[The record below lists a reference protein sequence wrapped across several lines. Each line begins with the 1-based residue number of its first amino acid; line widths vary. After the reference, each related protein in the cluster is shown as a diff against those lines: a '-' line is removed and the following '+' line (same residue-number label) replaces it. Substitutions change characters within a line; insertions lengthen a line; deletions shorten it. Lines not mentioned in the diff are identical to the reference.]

1 MNQSTAHVHAPTR
14 PGTLAGTVLCR
25 LVVPAWILAG
35 AAFKLWERNPQLLPK
50 PVTDVTDFVFVRT
63 LGIPRESYLE
73 PAMRFMIGFEIM
85 AALLM
90 VVAPVQAARSLGVS
104 LLSLFCIILGVLLAS
119 GAASCGCF
127 GASGPS
133 PAWMLGI
140 DGALLLGMLVLR
152 PRGRRLPPAEAGRKV
167 ASVMFVPLLIGL
179 GIAYGVPQRAAVVL
193 DDGGAATAKTT
204 DVTKPTEV
212 TKSTETTTPT
222 DVTKVPDT
230 ATPTEPTPPRTASAP
245 WPPMPATAK
254 PWYAPEFD
262 GWKGKRLDSQEVML
276 LVQRPLPADLNTGRH
291 HVVFMREDCEHCHE
305 LLLKYFSGKL
315 ETPVTSIAVPDATGE
330 LMENPCTE
338 CGKAVLPKG
347 ITYVFSTPVLLT
359 VQDGMVVGVCTNAD
373 DAELVRAAINAK

>member
-1 MNQSTAHVHAPTR
+1 MNQSTAHAPAPAR

-25 LVVPAWILAG
+25 VVVPAWILAG
-35 AAFKLWERNPQLLPK
+35 ASFKLWERNPQLLPK

-63 LGIPRESYLE
+63 LGIPRETYLE

-90 VVAPVQAARSLGVS
+90 VVAPVQAARLLGIS

-152 PRGRRLPPAEAGRKV
+152 PRGQRLPPAEAGRKV
-167 ASVMFVPLLIGL
+167 GSVMFVPLLVGL

-193 DDGGAATAKTT
+193 DDGGAATTKTT
-204 DVTKPTEV
+204 ETTKPA
-212 TKSTETTTPT
+212 ETTTPA
-222 DVTKVPDT
+222 DVTKVP
-230 ATPTEPTPPRTASAP
+230 ATVTSTDPTTPRAATTP
-245 WPPMPATAK
+245 WPPQPATAK

-262 GWKGKRLDSQEVML
+262 GWKGKRLDSQELML
-276 LVQRPLPADLNTGRH
+276 LVQRPLPADLNSGRH
-291 HVVFMREDCEHCHE
+291 HVVFMREDCDHCHE

-330 LMENPCTE
+330 LLENPCTE

-373 DAELVRAAINAK
+373 DAELVRAALNAK

>member
-1 MNQSTAHVHAPTR
+1 MNQSTAHAPAPAR

-25 LVVPAWILAG
+25 VLVPVWILAG
-35 AAFKLWERNPQLLPK
+35 ASFKLWERNPQLLPK

-63 LGIPRESYLE
+63 LGIPRETYLE

-90 VVAPVQAARSLGVS
+90 IVAPVQAARALGIS

-152 PRGRRLPPAEAGRKV
+152 PRGQRLPPAEAGRKV
-167 ASVMFVPLLIGL
+167 GSVMFVPLLVGL

-193 DDGGAATAKTT
+193 DDGGAATTKTT
-204 DVTKPTEV
+204 ETTKPA
-212 TKSTETTTPT
+212 ETTTPA
-222 DVTKVPDT
+222 DVTKVP
-230 ATPTEPTPPRTASAP
+230 ATVTSTDPTTPRAATTP
-245 WPPMPATAK
+245 WPPQPATAK

-262 GWKGKRLDSQEVML
+262 GWKGKRLDSQELML
-276 LVQRPLPADLNTGRH
+276 LVQRPLPADLNSGRH
-291 HVVFMREDCEHCHE
+291 HVVFMREDCDHCHE

-330 LMENPCTE
+330 LLENPCTE

-373 DAELVRAAINAK
+373 DAELVRAALNAK